1 MSKGNKQLSEVAK
14 GSDFGA
20 KGGKAPFN
28 LSALED
34 ALDKPSIKD
43 YPVAV
48 QRRVRAL
55 KNIHKEH
62 VDLEKKYRDEV
73 AALER
78 KYQTLYAPLYLKRS
92 SIVNG
97 EYEPT
102 NEESHIDGEEE
113 LPAAGDK
120 DKDTKGISNFW
131 LTVFKNNATVGETVT
146 VADEDALSYLQD
158 VRHASIEGDK
168 GFVLAFHFAENPY
181 FSDTVLT
188 KTYHLVD
195 EDSVYGELV
204 FDRAEGTKINWKPG
218 KNLTVKVKK
227 QQQKP
232 RGGRGKRG
240 GGAGRVTTVEEPCES
255 FFHFFNPPS
264 VDAEDIEEDEEG
276 LLDDMLEADFE
287 VGCIFKDKLIPHSV
301 LWFTGEAQE
310 FEDEFDDFDYE
321 DEFDGD
327 EDEDEEDEEDEDE
340 EEGEE
345 ERPKKGR
352 GNPPKKA
359 AGRGGNQLPPSQKGG
374 APGQPQQPECKQQ

>member
-1 MSKGNKQLSEVAK
+1 MSKGNKQLAELAK
-14 GSDFGA
+14 GNFDFGA
-20 KGGKAPFN
+20 GKGGKAPFN
-28 LSALED
+28 MAAIEDVLE
-34 ALDKPSIKD
+34 KPSIKD
-43 YPVAV
+43 LPVAV

-55 KNIHKEH
+55 KNIHKDH
-62 VDLEKKYRDEV
+62 VELEKKYREEV

-92 SIVNG
+92 SIVKG

-102 NEESHIDGEEE
+102 DEEAHIEGEES
-113 LPAAGDK
+113 LAVVGDK

-131 LTVFKNNATVGETVT
+131 LTVMKNNVSVGESITDV
-146 VADEDALSYLQD
+146 DEDALSYLQD
-158 VRHASIEGDK
+158 VRHSSVEGDK
-168 GFVLAFHFAENPY
+168 QGFALTFHFAENPY
-181 FSDTVLT
+181 FIDSVLT
-188 KTYHLVD
+188 KIYHLVD
-195 EDSVYGELV
+195 DDSVYGELV
-204 FDRAEGTKINWKPG
+204 FDCAEGTKINWKTG

-232 RGGRGKRG
+232 RGSRGKRG

-264 VDAEDIEEDEEG
+264 VDNEDADEEEEG

-287 VGCIFKDKLIPHSV
+287 LGCIFKDKLIPHSV

-321 DEFDGD
+321 DEYDEEGD
-327 EDEDEEDEEDEDE
+327 EDDDEDDE
-340 EEGEE
+340 EEEE
-345 ERPKKGR
+345 ERPKKER

-359 AGRGGNQLPPSQKGG
+359 GRGNQLPSPQKGGG